1 MKDHLQYNLEIK
13 KDKASFKHFMTRY
26 QTLSVDFFLDFLKFD
41 ILQLRYSYGFFDRV
55 DDFSRNYPSRSILAW
70 YTSDI
75 NVPLIYET

>member
-26 QTLSVDFFLDFLKFD
+26 QTLSLDFFLDFLKFD
-41 ILQLRYSYGFFDRV
+41 ILQLRYSYV